1 MRIIR
6 QPILIFSLL
15 TGLFIILPATVT
27 YAAVCSATRF
37 VIEDEISGEELGVI
51 FTESPTTAKLNGEVC
66 LKGIYNDV
74 RYQYL
79 YKCDKTNRFDFIK
92 KLKVFRNECKWGDIH

>member
-6 QPILIFSLL
+6 QSILIFSLL
-15 TGLFIILPATVT
+15 TGLFIIFPAINA
-27 YAAVCSATRF
+27 YAACNATRF
-37 VIEDEISGEELGVI
+37 VIEDEVSGEELGVI
-51 FTESPTTAKLNGEVC
+51 FTESPTTAKLNDEIC

-79 YKCDKTNRFDFIK
+79 YKCDKTNRFDFVK
-92 KLKVFRNECKWGDIH
+92 KLEVFRNECKWGDIH